1 MSRDIDIDEQ
11 QLAKFIDVLSSFQ
24 DLTSDKFQAVESA
37 WRKCDESWKGD
48 SKEKFT
54 KDFQETTETVKRSL
68 EAGDDALDWL
78 RRFDEILKEFEQSY

>member
-11 QLAKFIDVLSSFQ
+11 ELAKFIDVLSRFQ

-37 WRKCDESWKGD
+37 WLKCDESWKGD

-54 KDFQETTETVKRSL
+54 KDFQETTETVKISL
-68 EAGDDALDWL
+68 EVGDDALDWL
-78 RRFDEILKEFEQSY
+78 RRFDEILKEFEQNY